1 VQTQSK
7 ENPLQLEV
15 DAHITEETASYEN
28 RFRIRD
34 DTPGICGRERQLLTV
49 TKLVFQPSK
58 IMIVRERKG
67 DLKRLTVLGIIS
79 SCERLHFNGGCLL
92 LSSAMTARAAVSCM
106 GEKPVL

>member
-1 VQTQSK
+1 M
-7 ENPLQLEV
+7 
-15 DAHITEETASYEN
+15 
-28 RFRIRD
+28 
-34 DTPGICGRERQLLTV
+34 TV